1 MGLNFS
7 GPRVCLSFC
16 RSVLLQA
23 PKEVCVSVN
32 KFLEINAATEG
43 FKGGF
48 GVFLLCRAFFT
59 QVYSVNNM
67 V

>member
-1 MGLNFS
+1 M
-7 GPRVCLSFC
+7 
-16 RSVLLQA
+16 LLQA

-32 KFLEINAATEG
+32 KLLEINAATEGG

-48 GVFLLCRAFFT
+48 GVFLPCRACFT